1 MPSQERRFL
10 LGSVRPSVKL
20 AQLSRFSRCRRD
32 SVAPPRGPLGP
43 SRSRAAMAPHL
54 SRKELDRCFF
64 LYAAGKTPV
73 EICDLI
79 SRTRESLDETR
90 PDLTT
95 VRRALRGAT
104 HARGRAETRGR
115 KPKLTAGKL
124 RAMEN
129 ARVRLIRAAKG
140 EREVH
145 LKDVLKA
152 ARISD
157 VHTGTASKHFKRLG
171 VSWRAPRAEPLRGS
185 ADAEE
190 RVAVCSKW
198 KRLPNNYFTHQ
209 VDAIIDNKVFAVPVT
224 QRAKTHARK
233 SRVRG
238 HLRTKAEGARP
249 SAPMPFRAGRRN
261 LLGGSHPDLS
271 PNSWPPRSKHRS
283 AGPVLAI
290 SIDRQLFWFCVCAC
304 VRAVVVAV
312 RARARAGR
320 APRAF
325 ARWPALPRSLS
336 PSRSRRGTRTG

>member
-1 MPSQERRFL
+1 
-10 LGSVRPSVKL
+10 
-20 AQLSRFSRCRRD
+20 
-32 SVAPPRGPLGP
+32 
-43 SRSRAAMAPHL
+43 MAPHL

-238 HLRTKAEGARP
+238 HLRTKAEGSRP
-249 SAPMPFRAGRRN
+249 SAPMPFRGPGGGGVAGGW
-261 LLGGSHPDLS
+261 GGRGEGGPRVAEICSVAPIPTLAPIHGRPDPSTDPLA
-271 PNSWPPRSKHRS
+271 PSWRS
-283 AGPVLAI
+283 A
-290 SIDRQLFWFCVCAC
+290 SIGNCSGFVCVRAC
-304 VRAVVVAV
+304 VRWWWRCV
-312 RARARAGR
+312 RARARGGR
-320 APRAF
+320 RA
-325 ARWPALPRSLS
+325 RSLAAR
-336 PSRSRRGTRTG
+336 PSRGP